1 MQFSQPVK
9 SRALVKLTIFMRL
22 NEIIILV
29 GASTDRLLMEKKLGL
44 AALTALVLSSMLG
57 AGVFSLPQN
66 MAAVASPA
74 ALLIG
79 WAITGA
85 GILLLAG
92 AMLLLTR
99 LRPDLDG
106 GIFTYAR
113 EGFGELIGFCSAWGY
128 WLCAV
133 IANVSYLVIVFSAL
147 SFFTDSP
154 DHTIFGDGNTWQA
167 IVGASC
173 LLWIVH
179 ALVLR
184 GVQTAAG
191 INLVATLAKLLP
203 LGLFIVLAALAF
215 EFSRFDLDFTG
226 FALGVP
232 VWEQVK
238 GTMLI
243 TLWVFIGV
251 EGAVVVSARA
261 RHKKDVG
268 RATILAVIAALVVY
282 LFVTLLSLGVV
293 SRPELAAMRN
303 PSMAGIMVEMMGAWG
318 EVIIAAGLIVSVC
331 GAYLSWTIMAAEVP
345 LLAATHKAFPR
356 IFTHQNKNNA
366 PAASLWLTNISVQAC
381 LVLIWLTGADYNALL
396 NIASEMI
403 LVPYLLVGA
412 FLVKMARSPIH
423 RIIGYGACV
432 YGIWLLYA
440 SGLMHLLLSVVLYA
454 PGIIVF
460 LYARR
465 THQDNAQL
473 RWLEKAGISL
483 ILLAAFPAT
492 WMLVS

>member
-1 MQFSQPVK
+1 
-9 SRALVKLTIFMRL
+9 
-22 NEIIILV
+22 
-29 GASTDRLLMEKKLGL
+29 MEKKLGL
-44 AALTALVLSSMLG
+44 SALTALVLSSMLG

-66 MAAVASPA
+66 MAQVASPL
-74 ALLIG
+74 ALIIG
-79 WAITGA
+79 WAITGV
-85 GILLLAG
+85 GILLLAF

-147 SFFTDSP
+147 SFFTDTP
-154 DHTIFGDGNTWQA
+154 ELRLFGDGNTWQA
-167 IVGASC
+167 IAGSSV
-173 LLWIVH
+173 LLWVVH

-203 LGLFIVLAALAF
+203 LGLFIVLAGLAF
-215 EFSRFDLDFTG
+215 SLDTFTLDFS
-226 FALGVP
+226 GVNLAMP

-261 RHKKDVG
+261 QNKRDVG
-268 RATILAVIAALVVY
+268 RATLLAVVAALGVY
-282 LFVTLLSLGVV
+282 LLVTMLSLGVV
-293 SRPELAAMRN
+293 ARPELAKMRN
-303 PSMAGIMVEMMGAWG
+303 PSMAGLMVNMMGSWG
-318 EVIIAAGLIVSVC
+318 EVIIATGLIISVC

-345 LLAATHKAFPR
+345 LVAATYKSFPR
-356 IFTHQNKNNA
+356 IFARQNKNNA
-366 PAASLWLTNISVQAC
+366 PAASLWLTNISVQVC
-381 LVLIWLTGADYNALL
+381 LLLIWLTHSDYNTLL

-403 LVPYLLVGA
+403 LVPYFLVGA
-412 FLVKMARSPIH
+412 FLVKVAARPLH
-423 RIIGYGACV
+423 RATGIGACI
-432 YGIWLLYA
+432 YGLWLLYA
-440 SGLMHLLLSVVLYA
+440 SGPMHLLLSVILYA
-454 PGIIVF
+454 PGLLVF
-460 LYARR
+460 IYARR
-465 THQDNAQL
+465 THQHDSTL
-473 RWLEKAGISL
+473 RTGERVL
-483 ILLAAFPAT
+483 I
-492 WMLVS
+492 V

>member
-1 MQFSQPVK
+1 
-9 SRALVKLTIFMRL
+9 
-22 NEIIILV
+22 
-29 GASTDRLLMEKKLGL
+29 MEKKLGL
-44 AALTALVLSSMLG
+44 SALTALVLSSMLG

-66 MAAVASPA
+66 MAAVASPS

-79 WAITGA
+79 WAITGV
-85 GILLLAG
+85 GILFLAF

-99 LRPDLDG
+99 IRPDLDG

-147 SFFTDSP
+147 SFFTDTP
-154 DHTIFGDGNTWQA
+154 ELRLFGDGNTWQS
-167 IVGASC
+167 IVGASV
-173 LLWIVH
+173 LLWVVH
-179 ALVLR
+179 FLVLR

-203 LGLFIVLAALAF
+203 LGAFVALAALAF
-215 EFSRFDLDFTG
+215 QLDTFRLDFSG
-226 FALGVP
+226 LALGVP

-238 GTMLI
+238 NTMLI

-261 RHKKDVG
+261 RHKRDVG
-268 RATILAVIAALVVY
+268 RATLLAVLSALAVY
-282 LFVTLLSLGVV
+282 LLVTLLSLGVV
-293 SRPELAAMRN
+293 PRSELAEMRN
-303 PSMAGIMVEMMGAWG
+303 PSMAGLMVRLMGSWG
-318 EVIIAAGLIVSVC
+318 EIVIAAGLIVSVC

-345 LLAATHKAFPR
+345 FLAATHKAFPR
-356 IFTHQNKNNA
+356 LFARQNSNNA
-366 PAASLWLTNISVQAC
+366 PSASLWLTNISVQVS
-381 LVLIWLTGADYNALL
+381 LVLIWLTGSDYGTLL
-396 NIASEMI
+396 TIASEMI

-412 FLVKMARSPIH
+412 FLLKIATRPLHKAVAI
-423 RIIGYGACV
+423 GACI

-440 SGLMHLLLSVVLYA
+440 SGPVHLLLSVVLYA
-454 PGIIVF
+454 PGLLVF

-465 THQDNAQL
+465 THQHD
-473 RWLEKAGISL
+473 RSL
-483 ILLAAFPAT
+483 KRCEVALIGLLLVAAVPAT
-492 WMLVS
+492 WMLVG

>member
-1 MQFSQPVK
+1 
-9 SRALVKLTIFMRL
+9 
-22 NEIIILV
+22 
-29 GASTDRLLMEKKLGL
+29 MERKLGL

-66 MAAVASPA
+66 MAEVAGPG

-85 GILLLAG
+85 GILMLAL

-99 LRPDLDG
+99 IRPDLDG

-113 EGFGELIGFCSAWGY
+113 EGFGELIGFFSAWGY

-147 SFFTDSP
+147 SFFTDTP
-154 DHTIFGDGNTWQA
+154 QLTLFGEGNTWPS
-167 IVGASC
+167 IIGAST
-173 LLWIVH
+173 LLWLVH

-191 INLVATLAKLLP
+191 INVIATLAKLVP
-203 LGLFIVLAALAF
+203 LALFVILAAAAF
-215 EFSRFDLDFTG
+215 GIETFHFDFSGID
-226 FALGVP
+226 LGVP

-238 GTMLI
+238 NTMLI

-261 RHKKDVG
+261 RHKRDVG
-268 RATILAVIAALVVY
+268 RATLLAVSAALMVY
-282 LFVTLLSLGVV
+282 LLVTLLSLGIAP
-293 SRPELAAMRN
+293 RDTLAGMRN
-303 PSMAGIMVEMMGAWG
+303 PSMAGLMVKMIGPWG

-345 LLAATHKAFPR
+345 FLAATHRAFPKLFAR
-356 IFTHQNKNNA
+356 QNKNNA
-366 PAASLWLTNISVQAC
+366 PSASLWLTTISVQLC
-381 LVLIWLTGADYNALL
+381 LVVIWLTGANYNNLL
-396 NIASEMI
+396 TIASEMI

-412 FLVKMARSPIH
+412 YLLKIARTPMQYLVGGGAAI
-423 RIIGYGACV
+423 YGV
-432 YGIWLLYA
+432 WLLYA

-454 PGIIVF
+454 PGLLVY
-460 LYARR
+460 LYARHSHR
-465 THQDNAQL
+465 HDKAL
-473 RWLEKAGISL
+473 KISEKSIITV
-483 ILLAAFPAT
+483 ILLAALPAT
-492 WMLVS
+492 WMLLK